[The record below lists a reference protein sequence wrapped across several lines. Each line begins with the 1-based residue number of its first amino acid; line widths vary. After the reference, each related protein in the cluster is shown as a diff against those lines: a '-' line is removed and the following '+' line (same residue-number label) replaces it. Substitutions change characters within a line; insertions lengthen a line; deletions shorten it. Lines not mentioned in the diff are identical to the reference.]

1 MILVN
6 GKIGT
11 TATHIHGE
19 ERIEYKPPNEII
31 SSKNLDLA
39 LEVVY
44 EDDYLAIINKTA
56 GILVSGNRFKTV
68 ANALAQNL
76 KKSDQSDWAAPKP
89 VHRLDYPTTGL
100 VLVGKTRASIVAL
113 NQLFEN
119 KLIYKTYH
127 AVTIGKMESKGKVS
141 LSIDGKSAISEFKVL
156 QTLISERFGY
166 LNLVELN
173 PKTGRRHQ
181 LRKHLAALGNPIL
194 GDAKYNNPKLIL
206 KGKGLYLNATSLQF
220 KHPFTEVNMHIEH
233 ELPKKFRKLF
243 EASKASFSSKT

>member
-1 MILVN
+1 MILVE

-11 TATHIHGE
+11 TATHIHGG
-19 ERIEYKPPNEII
+19 ERIEFRPLDKII
-31 SSKNLDLA
+31 SSKNLDLE
-39 LEVVY
+39 LEVIF
-44 EDDYLAIINKTA
+44 EDEYLAVINKPA

-68 ANALAQNL
+68 ANALMQNL
-76 KKSDQSDWAAPKP
+76 KKSDQADWAAPKP

-100 VLVGKTRASIVAL
+100 VLVGKTSASIVAL

-119 KLIYKTYH
+119 KLISKTYH
-127 AVTIGKMESKGKVS
+127 AVTIGKMESKGKVT
-141 LSIDGKSAISEFKVL
+141 LPIDSKSAISEFKVL
-156 QTLISERFGY
+156 ETIVSERFDY

-220 KHPFTEVNMHIEH
+220 KHPFTEVNMRIKL

-243 EASKASFSSKT
+243 GAIKVSYSSRI